1 MRECTMKNVTT
12 TSVLTVLVIL
22 LACSQDVTAP
32 TSAFDGVWRADSWL
46 ISRANPDEVVSLTAR
61 GFHCGSLLYCRR
73 FWLTIVQAGYELG
86 GVVPEHQGHGG
97 LIEEKTQGLDFGSIT
112 VDGLQATFVS
122 VDTPG
127 PGLDVLRSGLS
138 YNYVGVRQGGKLVMH
153 GETIWDFTGDGSLSP
168 ADVTITWSRCRERNL
183 VGPGQAGSWC
193 R

>member
-22 LACSQDVTAP
+22 LACSQDATAP

-46 ISRANPDEVVSLTAR
+46 ISRANPDEVVSLTATGYPC
-61 GFHCGSLLYCRR
+61 GFLLYCRR
-73 FWLTIVQAGYELG
+73 FWLTIGQAGYELG
-86 GVVPEHQGHGG
+86 GVVPEHQGFD
-97 LIEEKTQGLDFGSIT
+97 ERTQELDFGSIT

-127 PGLDVLRSGLS
+127 PGIDAIRSGLS

-153 GETIWDFTGDGSLSP
+153 GEAIWDFTGDGSLSP
-168 ADVTITWSRCRERNL
+168 ADVTITWSRCPERNL
-183 VGPGQAGSWC
+183 VAGSAC
-193 R
+193 L